1 MDFYKEV
8 LIMGLFEEQ
17 VSRKPDLYP
26 KASEFISTMWHGSWT
41 PDEFDFKGDISQFFF
56 ELSKEEQQIVS
67 RTLSA
72 IGQIEVAV
80 KKFWSKL
87 GDNLPHP
94 SIADLGYVMADIEVR
109 HNKAYEKLLSILGLE
124 DIFEENLKEEV
135 VAGRVKYLRKYL
147 DKVYTDDKKQY
158 IYALILFTLF
168 VENVSLFSQFYI
180 ILWFKRNKNVL
191 NDTAQQV
198 EYTRN
203 EENIHAQVGIWLINT
218 LREEYP
224 ELFDEELITRIRHEA
239 QEAFKAESAIIDWML
254 GDYKAEGLD
263 ADLLKE
269 YIDHRIIISLRQ
281 IGFDVST
288 SGNRYDEFKWMDE
301 ELLGYQ
307 QKDFFS
313 GKDKNYGKNNKVYD
327 IDSLD

>member
-1 MDFYKEV
+1 M
-8 LIMGLFEEQ
+8 LFEEQ
-17 VSRKPDLYP
+17 ISRKPDLYP
-26 KASEFISTMWHGSWT
+26 MASEFISTMWHGSWT
-41 PDEFDFKGDISQFFF
+41 PDEFDFKGDISQFKTH
-56 ELSKEEQQIVS
+56 LTEQERQIIT

-94 SIADLGYVMADIEVR
+94 SIADLGYVMSDIEVR
-109 HNKAYEKLLSILGLE
+109 HNKAYEKLLDVLGLGHV
-124 DIFEENLKEEV
+124 FEENLKEEV

-147 DKVYTDDKKQY
+147 DKVYDDDKKQY

-180 ILWFKRNKNVL
+180 ILWFKRNKNLL

-218 LREEYP
+218 LRQEYP
-224 ELFDEELITRIRHEA
+224 ELFDEELEARIIKEA
-239 QEAFKAESAIIDWML
+239 RVAYEAECDIINWMI
-254 GDYKAEGLD
+254 GDYAEEGID
-263 ADLLKE
+263 SFILKD
-269 YIDHRIIISLRQ
+269 YVHHRIQSSLSQ
-281 IGFDVST
+281 IGIKYDV
-288 SGNRYDEFKWMDE
+288 GDLPIQYEKFKWMDE
-301 ELLGYQ
+301 ELYGYNM
-307 QKDFFS
+307 KDFFA

-327 IDSLD
+327 IDELD

>member
-1 MDFYKEV
+1 
-8 LIMGLFEEQ
+8 MGLFDEQ
-17 VSRKPDLYP
+17 ISRKPDLYP
-26 KASEFISTMWHGSWT
+26 QASKFISTMWHGAWT
-41 PDEFDFKGDISQFFF
+41 PDEFDFKGDYSQFKN
-56 ELSKEEQQIVS
+56 ELTDQERQVIT

-80 KKFWSKL
+80 KKFWSRL

-109 HNKAYEKLLSILGLE
+109 HNKAYEKLLDILGLE

-147 DKVYTDDKKQY
+147 DKVYKDDRKQY

-180 ILWFKRNKNVL
+180 ILWFKRNKNFL

-218 LREEYP
+218 LRQEYP
-224 ELFDEELITRIRHEA
+224 ELFDEELKQRVYSEA
-239 QEAFKAESAIIDWML
+239 EEAFKAESNIIDWMI
-254 GDYKAEGLD
+254 GDYEDDGLD
-263 ADLLKE
+263 ADLLKQFIQQR
-269 YIDHRIIISLRQ
+269 IDISLQ
-281 IGFDVST
+281 MIGFDIKGEYPRQSE
-288 SGNRYDEFKWMDE
+288 YYWMIE

-307 QKDFFS
+307 MKDFFA

-327 IDSLD
+327 IDELD

>member
-1 MDFYKEV
+1 M
-8 LIMGLFEEQ
+8 LFEEQ
-17 VSRKPDLYP
+17 ISRKPDLYP
-26 KASEFISTMWHGSWT
+26 QASEFISTMWHGSWT
-41 PDEFDFKGDISQFFF
+41 PDEFDFKGDISQFKN
-56 ELSKEEQQIVS
+56 ELTEQEQQIIT

-80 KKFWSKL
+80 KKFWSRL

-109 HNKAYEKLLSILGLE
+109 HNKAYEKLLDVLGLSHV
-124 DIFEENLKEEV
+124 FEENLNEEV

-147 DKVYTDDKKQY
+147 DKVYEDDKKQY

-180 ILWFKRNKNVL
+180 ILWFKRNKNLL

-218 LREEYP
+218 LRQEYP
-224 ELFDEELITRIRHEA
+224 ELFDDDLLSRIIEESN
-239 QEAFKAESAIIDWML
+239 EAFKAESSIIDWMI
-254 GDYKAEGLD
+254 GDYEAEGLD

-269 YIDHRIIISLRQ
+269 YIDHRIVVSLKQ
-281 IGFDVST
+281 IGFNIGT

-307 QKDFFS
+307 MKDFFA

-327 IDSLD
+327 IDELD

>member
-1 MDFYKEV
+1 M
-8 LIMGLFEEQ
+8 LFEEQ
-17 VSRKPDLYP
+17 ISRKPDLYP
-26 KASEFISTMWHGSWT
+26 QASEFISTMWHGSWT
-41 PDEFDFKGDISQFFF
+41 PDEFDFKGDISQFKN
-56 ELSKEEQQIVS
+56 ELTEQEQQIIT

-80 KKFWSKL
+80 KKFWSRL

-109 HNKAYEKLLSILGLE
+109 HNKAYEKLLDVLGLGHV
-124 DIFEENLKEEV
+124 FEENLNEEV

-147 DKVYTDDKKQY
+147 DKVYEDDKKQY

-180 ILWFKRNKNVL
+180 ILWFKRNKNLL

-218 LREEYP
+218 LRQEYP
-224 ELFDEELITRIRHEA
+224 ELFDDELEQRVREEALEA
-239 QEAFKAESAIIDWML
+239 LKAESAIVDWMI
-254 GDYKAEGLD
+254 GSYSDEGINSP
-263 ADLLKE
+263 LLKE
-269 YIDHRIIISLRQ
+269 YIRYRIEASLNQ
-281 IGFDVST
+281 IGYTAGLSIHT
-288 SGNRYDEFKWMDE
+288 HSIKEFLWMDE

-307 QKDFFS
+307 MKDFFA

-327 IDSLD
+327 IGELD

>member
-1 MDFYKEV
+1 M
-8 LIMGLFEEQ
+8 LFTEQ
-17 VSRKPDLYP
+17 ISRKPDLYP

-41 PDEFDFKGDISQFFF
+41 PDEFDFKGDISQFKN
-56 ELSKEEQQIVS
+56 ELTEQERQIIT

-87 GDNLPHP
+87 GDNFPHP
-94 SIADLGYVMADIEVR
+94 SIADLGFVMADIEVR
-109 HNKAYEKLLSILGLE
+109 HNKAYEKLLDVLGLE
-124 DIFEENLKEEV
+124 HVFEENLKEEV
-135 VAGRVKYLRKYL
+135 VAGRVKYLKKYL
-147 DKVYTDDKKQY
+147 DKVYKDDKKQY

-180 ILWFKRNKNVL
+180 ILWFKRNKNLL

-218 LREEYP
+218 LRQEYP
-224 ELFDEELITRIRHEA
+224 ELFDEELEMRIMEEA
-239 QEAFKAESAIIDWML
+239 VEALKAEREIIKWML

-263 ADLLKE
+263 ADLLE
-269 YIDHRIIISLRQ
+269 DFIDWRICKSLQQ
-281 IGFDVST
+281 IGFDDEEW
-288 SGNRYDEFKWMDE
+288 NAPWDRQEEFKWMDE

-307 QKDFFS
+307 MKDFFA

-327 IDSLD
+327 IDELD